1 MRCSPQAR
9 AFRPPFPHLS
19 HLLAHTPQAVQ
30 QPGGPCTAHT
40 YISFFEVHSAGVG
53 CVLDIRHAQAA
64 APREP
69 HLTGSREP
77 LLCDVLPGHLAPPS
91 AAMGLANLKA
101 LTLCF
106 SEPSS
111 LMSTSRSQNYTSPA
125 SGSHAY
131 SRYSPLSHATCSA
144 LPRIQR
150 CCLSCT
156 ASIT

>member
-9 AFRPPFPHLS
+9 PFRPPLPHLG
-19 HLLAHTPQAVQ
+19 HLLAHPPRAVQ

-40 YISFFEVHSAGVG
+40 YISFFKVHSAGVG
-53 CVLDIRHAQAA
+53 CVLDPRHAA

-69 HLTGSREP
+69 HLTGSRGP
-77 LLCDVLPGHLAPPS
+77 LLCDVLPGHLALPS

-106 SEPSS
+106 CEPSS
-111 LMSTSRSQNYTSPA
+111 LMSSSCSQNYTSPA

-131 SRYSPLSHATCSA
+131 NRYSSLSHATCSA
-144 LPRIQR
+144 LPRTQR
-150 CCLSCT
+150 CCLSRT